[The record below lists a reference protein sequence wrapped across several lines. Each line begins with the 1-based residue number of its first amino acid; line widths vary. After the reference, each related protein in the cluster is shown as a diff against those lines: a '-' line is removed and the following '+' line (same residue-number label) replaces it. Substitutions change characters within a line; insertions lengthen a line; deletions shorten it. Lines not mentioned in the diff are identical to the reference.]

1 MSFKLFIMNKK
12 VYMIP
17 CLKAL
22 NINEEGELL
31 NATLNGEVIL
41 EDDPTTGSDDPWND
55 GLGKKNVWDEE

>member
-1 MSFKLFIMNKK
+1 MSSKLFIMNKK

-31 NATLNGEVIL
+31 NATLNGDVIL
-41 EDDPTTGSDDPWND
+41 DDDGDTTDDPWND
-55 GLGKKNVWDEE
+55 GLGKKNIWDEEE

>member
-1 MSFKLFIMNKK
+1 
-12 VYMIP
+12 MIP

-31 NATLNGEVIL
+31 NATLNGDVIL

-55 GLGKKNVWDEE
+55 GIGKKNVWDEE